1 MAFQRGSSVNPALG
15 RTDFTPFLQGSLAGS
30 QMAAQGAAA
39 MGQGIGALAQGAAQG
54 VRSYYDNKK
63 KKEEEQA
70 AVTFLEGIAKTN
82 PATAQAIGLAP
93 GQDGKFDPAAIK
105 AAIKGAGGPA
115 QAVKLGLLVQQ
126 QQQVEEQQ
134 RQQQEILA
142 QQMQAAQQ
150 KAAADA
156 AAAQRQQMVG
166 AGANAVAMGG
176 NVPSYYTNEMANEA
190 TLAGRKRAAELAK
203 LQKEAAPPA
212 PPTPNVGVGRVYDPA
227 TGSAKVIPGGEA
239 DVKQQE
245 KAAEAQKE
253 KDELAVRAE
262 ATRQTLGQTL
272 TLVRQAIDAQS
283 KAGGTIGGQVAGSLP
298 SFMRGLTWGSEVGD
312 VLDAQEAL
320 YEQINARNTLGA
332 LLQLTSDSP
341 GGNNPLSP
349 LSNKDAETLAA
360 TVGNLRVS
368 RDEKVQLKTL
378 RDIDKLIAEKLGIEP
393 LKTTSKREP
402 KAPQAYN
409 PAMSVPSSGALNWD
423 RANGTLTR

>member
-1 MAFQRGSSVNPALG
+1 
-15 RTDFTPFLQGSLAGS
+15 
-30 QMAAQGAAA
+30 

-70 AVTFLEGIAKTN
+70 AVTFLEGIASKN

-115 QAVKLGLLVQQ
+115 QAVKLGLAVQQ
-126 QQQVEEQQ
+126 QQQEQEQ
-134 RQQQEILA
+134 A
-142 QQMQAAQQ
+142 QQLAMAKQ
-150 KAAADA
+150 
-156 AAAQRQQMVG
+156 VE
-166 AGANAVAMGG
+166 AVA
-176 NVPSYYTNEMANEA
+176 NVAKIMDARAEAERKRQLEIATATAALGQPTPSFVPEDLAMQGR
-190 TLAGRKRAAELAK
+190 LAGRKQAAELSKAEMDAK
-203 LQKEAAPPA
+203 PA
-212 PPTPNVGVGRVYDPA
+212 QPNVGPGYVYNQA
-227 TGSAKVIPGGEA
+227 TGVATAIPGGPA
-239 DVKQQE
+239 DIKQQE
-245 KAAEAQKE
+245 KLAEAQKE

-298 SFMRGLTWGSEVGD
+298 NFMRGLTETGD
-312 VLDAQEAL
+312 VLDAQDAL

-341 GGNNPLSP
+341 GGKNPLSP

-393 LKTTSKREP
+393 LKTTSKRETNAP
-402 KAPQAYN
+402 KKLN
-409 PAMSVPSSGALNWD
+409 GPSSGSMKIG
-423 RANGTLTR
+423 RFTVVPE

>member
-93 GQDGKFDPAAIK
+93 GQNGEFDPAAIK

-115 QAVKLGLLVQQ
+115 QAVKLGLAVQQ
-126 QQQVEEQQ
+126 QQQEQEQ
-134 RQQQEILA
+134 A
-142 QQMQAAQQ
+142 QQLAMAKQAE
-150 KAAADA
+150 
-156 AAAQRQQMVG
+156 
-166 AGANAVAMGG
+166 AVA
-176 NVPSYYTNEMANEA
+176 NVAKIMDARAEAERKRQLEIATATAALGQPTPSFVPEELAMQGR
-190 TLAGRKRAAELAK
+190 LAGRKQAAELSKAEMDAK
-203 LQKEAAPPA
+203 PA
-212 PPTPNVGVGRVYDPA
+212 QPNVGPGYVYNQA
-227 TGSAKVIPGGEA
+227 TGVATAIPGGPA
-239 DVKQQE
+239 DIKQQE
-245 KAAEAQKE
+245 KLAEAQKE

-298 SFMRGLTWGSEVGD
+298 SFMRGLTWGSEGGD
-312 VLDAQEAL
+312 VLDAQDAL

-341 GGNNPLSP
+341 GGKNPLSP

-360 TVGNLRVS
+360 TVGNLRVN

-409 PAMSVPSSGALNWD
+409 PAMSVPSSVGNQQIRDYDPKTGKW
-423 RANGTLTR
+423 